1 MTKISSLY
9 PRLCLVTLL
18 MAMVLCVGSLSAQ
31 TSAERSHGWKHVKY
45 AIFFTSYDVQHLL
58 ADPAQF
64 KKTMDYFGPVK
75 PDRVYIDGVGRD
87 GKVDVPL
94 LKEIAAR
101 FRAMGITPDGA
112 MVPTSLRGGPSV
124 YNNAEDLA
132 QLKERM
138 QGLAQ
143 VFDKIILDDW
153 LFTNGTDPKS
163 VADRGNMTWGEYRTK
178 LLLEQS
184 KKYII
189 DPAKEVNPKVQVII
203 KFPNWYEGFAENG
216 YDVYDEVH
224 QFDKMAVGIETR
236 VPETQHQHIPIY
248 TGYVLQKWEPSVD
261 PSKWVGSWLDN
272 YGMEGESNDYNAQVW
287 QAVLARTPEIILWC
301 AGQLWPTNPSSNVY
315 PDLVAQLP
323 EFDRVAGMLKG
334 DSRGVPIYLP
344 FGSTGEYNISGYF
357 GMAGIP
363 LDPVATF
370 PKESQN
376 AIFCLNSL
384 KDSSLADELIERLN
398 DGKDV
403 FMTFGLWKKLA
414 HEGTEFKNVLSL
426 LPYSGQVSGSTFG
439 LLQRFRETT
448 VKADRK
454 FTFPGIE
461 ATTWP
466 ETRDVTLSR
475 EDYDFSVL
483 MRIPYLNGTI
493 YILNMPSNSYDL
505 LELPTEV
512 LNAIREPFDKEL
524 GVQLDGPGHV
534 GMYLFGENQYVLYNM
549 SNKIAPVSLKFYKA
563 VPRTGWEELVRGE
576 QVKVNVNVDSTFAHF
591 PGIPPRFHGPVISNV
606 SLTLQ
611 PYEITVVQAP

>member
-1 MTKISSLY
+1 MRSFYSLY
-9 PRLCLVTLL
+9 FRFTF
-18 MAMVLCVGSLSAQ
+18 AAVLTVLFFGTISISAQ
-31 TSAERSHGWKHVKY
+31 TSQGNSHRWKDLKY
-45 AIFFTSYDVQHLL
+45 SIFFTSYDVHRLL

-75 PDRVYIDGVGRD
+75 PDRVYIDGVGRE

-94 LKEIAAR
+94 LKKIVAR
-101 FRAMGITPDGA
+101 FRAMGIEADGA
-112 MVPTSLRGGPSV
+112 MVPTSIHGGPSV

-138 QGLAQ
+138 RGLAQ
-143 VFDKIILDDW
+143 VFDRIILDDW
-153 LFTNGTDPKS
+153 LFTNGTDPQS

-216 YDVYDEVH
+216 YDVKDEVK
-224 QFDKMAVGIETR
+224 QFDKMAIGIETR

-248 TGYVLQKWEPSVD
+248 TGYLLQKWESSAD

-287 QAVLARTPEIILWC
+287 QSVFARTPEIILWC

-315 PDLVAQLP
+315 PDFVRQLP
-323 EFDRVAGMLKG
+323 QFDRVAGMLKG
-334 DSRGVPIYLP
+334 EARGVPIYLP

-363 LDPVATF
+363 LDPVTTF

-384 KDSSLADELIERLN
+384 KDPNLADELIGRLK
-398 DGKDV
+398 DGKDI
-403 FMTFGLWKKLA
+403 FITYELWKKLA
-414 HEGTEFKNVLSL
+414 AEGSEFKNVLSL

-439 LLQRFRETT
+439 LLQGYREST
-448 VKADRK
+448 VKADRA
-454 FTFPGIE
+454 FTFPGVE

-475 EDYDFSVL
+475 EDYDFSIM
-483 MRIPYLNGTI
+483 MRVPYLNGTV
-493 YILNMPSNSYDL
+493 YVLNMPSNSYDL

-512 LNAIREPFDKEL
+512 LNTIRQSFAKEL
-524 GVQLDGPGHV
+524 GVQLNGPGHV
-534 GMYLFGENQYVLYNM
+534 GMYLFGDKQYVLYNM
-549 SNKIAPVSLKFYKA
+549 SSKIAPVSLKFD
-563 VPRTGWEELVRGE
+563 TTIQTSGWEELVRNE
-576 QVKVNVNVDSTFAHF
+576 QLKANVDSSFARF
-591 PGIPPRFHGPVISNV
+591 PDFLGFHGPVFSNV

-611 PYEITVVQAP
+611 PYEVTIVQAP

>member
-1 MTKISSLY
+1 MRKLRSGSMVYALAAAVLMTF
-9 PRLCLVTLL
+9 
-18 MAMVLCVGSLSAQ
+18 GSGYVRAQ
-31 TSAERSHGWKHVKY
+31 DSREASQGWKHLKY
-45 AIFFTSYDVQHLL
+45 AIFFTSFDVQRLL
-58 ADPAQF
+58 SDPAQF

-75 PDRVYIDGVGRD
+75 PDKVYLDGVGRD

-94 LKEIAAR
+94 LKEISAR
-101 FRAMGITPDGA
+101 FRAMGITPEGA
-112 MVPTSLRGGPSV
+112 MVPTSLHGGPSV
-124 YNNAEDLA
+124 YNNPEDLA

-143 VFDKIILDDW
+143 VFDRIILDDW
-153 LFTNGTDPKS
+153 LFTNGTGPQS
-163 VADRGNMTWGEYRTK
+163 VADRGNMTWAEYRTK

-216 YDVYDEVH
+216 YDVYNEVH
-224 QFDKMAVGIETR
+224 QFDKMAIGIETR

-248 TGYVLQKWEPSVD
+248 TGYFLQKWESSVD

-272 YGMEGESNDYNAQVW
+272 YGMPGESNDYNAQVW
-287 QAVLARTPEIILWC
+287 QAVFARTPEIILWC
-301 AGQLWPTNPSSNVY
+301 AGQLWPTNPSSDVY
-315 PDLVAQLP
+315 PDFVKKLP

-334 DSRGVPIYLP
+334 ESRGVPIYIP
-344 FGSTGEYNISGYF
+344 FSSTGEYNLSGYL

-384 KDSSLADELIERLN
+384 KDPNLADEMLGRLK

-403 FMTFGLWKKLA
+403 FMTFGLWKELA
-414 HEGTEFKNVLSL
+414 EKGTEFKNVLRL
-426 LPYSGQVSGSTFG
+426 LPYSGQVSSSTFG
-439 LLQRFRETT
+439 LLHGFREST
-448 VKADRK
+448 VKAERA
-454 FTFPGIE
+454 FTFPGVE

-483 MRIPYLNGTI
+483 MRVPYLNGTI
-493 YILNMPSNSYDL
+493 YILNMPSYSYDL

-512 LNAIREPFDKEL
+512 LDAIRQPFAKEL

-534 GMYLFGENQYVLYNM
+534 GMYLFGDKKYVLYNM
-549 SNKIAPVSLKFYKA
+549 SGKIAPVSLKFDGKIE
-563 VPRTGWEELVRGE
+563 TEGWKELVRGE
-576 QVKVNVNVDSTFAHF
+576 QAKASVDTTFARF
-591 PGIPPRFHGPVISNV
+591 PGFPRFRGPVTSNV

-611 PYEITVVQAP
+611 PYEVTIVQAP